1 MIDMATE
8 QWIPLVEAA
17 RKIGISASKLSGM
30 ASKGE
35 VKTKR
40 DPKDKRKVL
49 VDLNELNRI
58 FYPQE

>member
-1 MIDMATE
+1 MLAVE
-8 QWIPLVEAA
+8 QWLPLVEAA
-17 RKIGISASKLSGM
+17 RRIGISPSKLSGM
-30 ASKGE
+30 VARGE
-35 VKTKR
+35 VKKKL